1 MPKEP
6 LDIEIAYRFPVSF
19 SREDRAR
26 LGRWSA
32 IFVLV
37 SVLGVPLL
45 VLFLR

>member
-1 MPKEP
+1 MPKKP

-32 IFVLV
+32 IYVLV
-37 SVLGVPLL
+37 SILGVPLL
-45 VLFLR
+45 ILFLR